1 MNTLLIRDGR
11 LRDWKALRDD
21 CLGNNCLYGVGG
33 FPDCSCFGEETMT
46 PDQAEEIIKALHRT
60 NTILFAILCAL
71 VVIAGGGIG

>member
-1 MNTLLIRDGR
+1 
-11 LRDWKALRDD
+11 
-21 CLGNNCLYGVGG
+21 
-33 FPDCSCFGEETMT
+33 MT